1 MPLVI
6 GHSGK
11 VAAWAP
17 DMPLN
22 VTAMIGRPQPVE
34 GALSFRDSRPEES
47 PYSFK
52 NFVWAPADIARPRP
66 FGRGYTLRGFKPEES
81 QHSFRNFTEENIL
94 TSPGHRQ
101 RKARSIT
108 GFPDQKK
115 ANTPSRAT
123 QEAQLMS
130 RSHHQ
135 LAPQLKAPPVS
146 GNPDLRKANIAL
158 AETWETSKT
167 MIALHKPEFHYED
180 FVNLKSPKALNLIPF
195 TPGCVFTILRTCGIS
210 TQVQVPSSLD
220 GKGEKGWIP
229 TACFSMLKGDDT
241 CDCARIGKGD
251 DCKCLQEGRKEAAIF
266 EKWLLEAN
274 DLLEIYQLARDTFP
288 DPNL

>member
-22 VTAMIGRPQPVE
+22 GTAMIGRPQPVE
-34 GALSFRDSRPEES
+34 GALSFRDSRPEAS

-66 FGRGYTLRGFKPEES
+66 FGRAYTLRSFNPEES
-81 QHSFRNFTEENIL
+81 QHSFGNFAEENIL

-101 RKARSIT
+101 RKARSVA

-167 MIALHKPEFHYED
+167 MIAIHKPEFHYED
-180 FVNLKSPKALNLIPF
+180 FVNPKSPKALNFIPF

-251 DCKCLQEGRKEAAIF
+251 NCKCLREGRKGAAIF
-266 EKWLLEAN
+266 EKRLLEAN
-274 DLLEIYQLARDTFP
+274 DLLELYQLARDTFP
-288 DPNL
+288 DLNI